1 MGRSSILTCF
11 DGDKRGLKKR
21 EHLAPAQKTS
31 QYILIPNLSPTCG
44 VVEGWLV
51 FDCLG
56 QIRSP
61 PVLLVQMLTEQ
72 M

>member
-44 VVEGWLV
+44 VGEGLV
-51 FDCLG
+51 SF
-56 QIRSP
+56 
-61 PVLLVQMLTEQ
+61 
-72 M
+72 